1 MALVFVVA
9 RERRVRSRLW
19 RQVGCRVA
27 DGLVTAAALYV
38 SAIPPETGKSQ
49 TLAAFARLAR
59 RAMVA
64 SVWLIVYTEGY
75 HSSIRELQNG
85 WVGTHFR
92 CATKAT

>member
-64 SVWLIVYTEGY
+64 SVWLTVYMAGY